1 MEVEGSAME
10 LLVGTYTERKGDVD
24 GHAPGLL
31 AAPWEVTA
39 SGERRIGEAR
49 SAARAVN
56 PSWVV
61 RTRDGA
67 RVYCVAELEHGRVTG
82 FARDGEGVLTPLG
95 EQDSHG
101 ADPAHLGLDAEER
114 LLAVANYSGGTVT
127 LLPLDADGRPGP
139 ATSVHTQP
147 APAAPTGRPEQESAH
162 PHHVEFDPVTGD
174 LLVADLG
181 LDRVCVFGVTAD
193 GILQPRRE
201 RDVALPPGTGPRQL
215 AFDETRSR
223 LFVIG
228 ELGNTVHELRR
239 TTDGFAVH
247 GGIGTLPAGEAREG
261 DSGAALLYSAAH
273 ARLYAT
279 TRGRDAVTVID
290 TSGPEL
296 RRVAV
301 IPSGGRT
308 PRGAT
313 LTPDGRLV
321 VAHQDDDAV
330 VVFDLDAD
338 GMPVP
343 ADRTTIPSPVC
354 LVGFY

>member
-1 MEVEGSAME
+1 ME
-10 LLVGTYTERKGDVD
+10 LLVGTYTERKGEVD

-31 AAPWEVTA
+31 AAPWEATA
-39 SGERRIGEAR
+39 SGERSIGEAR
-49 SAARAVN
+49 LAARAVN

-67 RVYCVAELEHGRVTG
+67 RVYCTAELEHGRVAG
-82 FARDGEGVLTPLG
+82 FARDEAGALTPLG

-101 ADPAHLGLDAEER
+101 ADPAHLGLDADER
-114 LLAVANYSGGTVT
+114 LLAVANYSGGTIAI
-127 LLPLDADGRPGP
+127 LPLDADGRPGP

-147 APAAPTGRPEQESAH
+147 APAAPTGRREQEAAH
-162 PHHVEFDPVTGD
+162 PHHVEFDPVTGE

-181 LDRVCVFGVTAD
+181 LDRVCVFGVTGD
-193 GILQPRRE
+193 GILEPRPD
-201 RDVALPPGTGPRQL
+201 RDVVLPPGTGPRQL

-228 ELGNTVHELRR
+228 ELGNTVHELHR
-239 TTDGFAVH
+239 TADGFRVH
-247 GGIGTLPAGEAREG
+247 GGVDTLRPGESGDG
-261 DSGAALLYSAAH
+261 DSGAALLYSATH

-279 TRGRDAVTVID
+279 TRGSDTVTVID

-330 VVFDLDAD
+330 VVFDLDGD

-343 ADRTTIPSPVC
+343 ASRTSIPSPVC

>member
-1 MEVEGSAME
+1 ME
-10 LLVGTYTERKGDVD
+10 LLIGTYTERKAFVD

-31 AAPWEVTA
+31 AATWEAPA

-49 SAARAVN
+49 LAAKSVN
-56 PSWVV
+56 PSWVA

-67 RVYCVAELEHGRVTG
+67 RVYCTAELENGRVVG
-82 FARDGEGVLTPLG
+82 FARGDAGTLTALG

-101 ADPAHLGLDAEER
+101 ADPAHLGLDADER
-114 LLAVANYSGGTVT
+114 LLAVANYSGGTIAI
-127 LLPLDADGRPGP
+127 LPLDADGRPGA

-147 APAAPTGRPEQESAH
+147 APVVPTGRAEQESAH
-162 PHHVEFDPVTGD
+162 PHHVEFDPVTGQ

-181 LDRVCVFGVTAD
+181 LDRVCVFDVTGDGV
-193 GILQPRRE
+193 LEPRPE
-201 RDVALPPGTGPRQL
+201 RDVVLPPGTGPRQL
-215 AFDETRSR
+215 AFDETQSR

-239 TTDGFAVH
+239 TAGGFQVH
-247 GGIGTLPAGEAREG
+247 GGIGTLPPGEAGDG

-273 ARLYAT
+273 SRLYAT
-279 TRGRDAVTVID
+279 TRGRDTVTIID

-296 RRVAV
+296 ARVAV

-313 LTPDGRLV
+313 LTPDGRLI

-330 VVFDLDAD
+330 VVFDLDPD

-343 ADRTTIPSPVC
+343 ADRTTIASPVC